1 MSNVVDVQDVDFV
14 GEVLKSEVPVLVDF
28 WAPWCAPCLAV
39 APLLEELADE
49 YKGKLKVVKVNVDGS
64 PKTAGNYGVRSIPN
78 LLLFKGGVV
87 QEQFIGGVK
96 KSKLVGAIAR
106 LSVNS

>member
-14 GEVLKSEVPVLVDF
+14 EEVLKSEDPVLVDF
-28 WAPWCAPCLAV
+28 WAPWCAPCIAV
-39 APLLEELADE
+39 APLLEELAEE
-49 YKGKLKVVKVNVDGS
+49 YKGKLKVVKVNVDES
-64 PKTAGNYGVRSIPN
+64 HQTAGNYGVRSIPN
-78 LLLFKGGVV
+78 LLFFKGGVV

-106 LSVNS
+106 LLVNN